1 VNRAREIL
9 SNPFAAALTG
19 GLVVALAGV
28 AAISAGWVKSSEGAD
43 ETSLQE
49 PSLARPVS
57 DKGDNAVGEIYK
69 RTNDGVVFVQA
80 DSGASG
86 SGFVIDEDGSILT
99 NAHVVAGADAIR
111 VTIGDS
117 ESSVKAE
124 VVGEDTSTDV
134 ALLDVDADADS
145 LSPLQMGRAEGL
157 EVGDPVVAIGNP
169 FGLDRTV
176 TSGIVSALQR
186 EIQAPNGFS
195 ISNVIQTDAAI
206 NPGNSGGPLLDG
218 SGRVIGIN
226 SQIASSSGGN
236 DGVGFAV
243 PIETAI
249 KVAGDLLA
257 DGEVEHAY
265 LGITGADLTPQIAN
279 ALDLDVDEGAM
290 VTDAVQ
296 GGPADE
302 AGIRGA
308 TREATIQGQPFPAD
322 GDVIVAVDGEAVAE
336 MADVIAAIDSR
347 QVGETLTLTIVR
359 DGEQRDIDVKLGN
372 RPEQIEDAA
381 VPTLP

>member
-1 VNRAREIL
+1 ML
-9 SNPFAAALTG
+9 SNPFVAAICG

-43 ETSLQE
+43 ETSLPE

-57 DKGDNAVGEIYK
+57 DTADNSVGEIYK
-69 RTNDGVVFVQA
+69 RANDGVVFVQA

-86 SGFVIDEDGSILT
+86 SGFVIDDDGSILT
-99 NAHVVAGADAIR
+99 NAHVVDGADKIR

-117 ESSVKAE
+117 ENSVSAKLI
-124 VVGEDTSTDV
+124 GDDPSTDV
-134 ALLDVDADADS
+134 ALLDVDADSDS
-145 LSPLQMGRAEGL
+145 LHPLEIGQADGL
-157 EVGDPVVAIGNP
+157 AVGDPVVAIGNP

-195 ISNVIQTDAAI
+195 IDDVIQTDAAI

-226 SQIASSSGGN
+226 SQIASESGGN

-243 PIETAI
+243 PIETATD
-249 KVAGDLLA
+249 VADQLLD

-265 LGITGADLTPQIAN
+265 LGISGADVTPAVAR
-279 ALDLDVDEGAM
+279 ALDLGVEEGAM
-290 VTDAVQ
+290 VSDAVQ

-302 AGIRGA
+302 AGVRGA
-308 TREATIQGQPFPAD
+308 TQEATIDGTPFPAD
-322 GDVIVAVDGEAVAE
+322 GDVIVALNGESVTSME
-336 MADVIAAIDSR
+336 DVITSIEDLQAGDT
-347 QVGETLTLTIVR
+347 VTLTIVR
-359 DGEQRDIDVKLGN
+359 DGERRDVDVELGN
-372 RPEQIEDAA
+372 RPEQIQDSP
-381 VPTLP
+381 VPSLP

>member
-1 VNRAREIL
+1 MVAIA
-9 SNPFAAALTG
+9 FASAL
-19 GLVVALAGV
+19 
-28 AAISAGWVKSSEGAD
+28 SAGWVKSSEGSGP
-43 ETSLQE
+43 TLPE
-49 PSLARPVS
+49 PSLARPAS
-57 DKGDNAVGEIYK
+57 EKAETTVGEIYG
-69 RTNDGVVFVQA
+69 RANDGVVFVQA

-86 SGFVIDEDGSILT
+86 SGFVIDEQGHILT
-99 NAHVVAGADAIR
+99 NAHVVDGADRIE
-111 VTIGDS
+111 VTIGDA
-117 ESSVKAE
+117 EDSVKAE
-124 VVGEDTSTDV
+124 LIGEDASTDV
-134 ALLDVDADADS
+134 AVLDVDADADS
-145 LSPLQMGRAEGL
+145 LRPLETGEVDSL
-157 EVGDPVVAIGNP
+157 SVGDPVVAIGNP

-243 PIETAI
+243 PIDTAND
-249 KVAGDLLA
+249 VARDLMA

-265 LGITGADLTPQIAN
+265 LGISGADVTPQIAR
-279 ALDLDVDEGAM
+279 ALDLGADDGAM
-290 VTDAVQ
+290 VSEIVQ

-308 TREATIQGQPFPAD
+308 SREATIAGRPYPAD
-322 GDVIVAVDGEAVAE
+322 GDVIVAIDDEEIGG
-336 MADVIAAIDSR
+336 MDDVIAAVDSH
-347 QVGETLTLTIVR
+347 QAGDTIALTIVR
-359 DGEQRDIDVKLGN
+359 DGGRRDVVVKLGS
-372 RPEQIEDAA
+372 RPNEIEDAA
-381 VPTLP
+381 VPGLP